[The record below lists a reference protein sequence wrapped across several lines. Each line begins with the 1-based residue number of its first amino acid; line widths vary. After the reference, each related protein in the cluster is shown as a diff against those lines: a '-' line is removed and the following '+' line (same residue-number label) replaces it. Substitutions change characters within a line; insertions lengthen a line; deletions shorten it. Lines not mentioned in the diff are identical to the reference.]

1 MFVMRMGA
9 SMIVALLLF
18 RRGNLGGFLGSMK
31 GYRAEYSLD
40 SFGLA
45 FLGGGGAIL
54 ALVFLGEAVAGGR
67 GFS

>member
-1 MFVMRMGA
+1 ME
-9 SMIVALLLF
+9 
-18 RRGNLGGFLGSMK
+18 

-45 FLGGGGAIL
+45 FLGGGFL